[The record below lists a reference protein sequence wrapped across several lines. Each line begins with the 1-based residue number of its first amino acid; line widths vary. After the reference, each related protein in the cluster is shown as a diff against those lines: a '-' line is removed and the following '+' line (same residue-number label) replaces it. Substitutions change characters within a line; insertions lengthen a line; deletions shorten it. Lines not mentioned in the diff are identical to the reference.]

1 MIVSSTDR
9 VHGPLPTAIQKTDWP
24 FKLGRKALAAFGAAA
39 ANDFL
44 SASGQHALAE
54 AMAALADKSAW
65 LIRAFHD
72 KFSV

>member
-9 VHGPLPTAIQKTDWP
+9 VHGPIADGQPEDWP
-24 FKLGRKALAAFGAAA
+24 FKSGRKALAAFGAAA